1 MSEASSPLSRCSPLG
16 EPLVT
21 ADDVAAYLGVDRATV
36 YRIAGCVDGLPVVEV
51 APRVRRFRPEDV
63 RAYLARR
70 TVVPRARPRG
80 GRNLFGE
87 SA

>member
-1 MSEASSPLSRCSPLG
+1 VSEAASPLGRTSPLG

-36 YRIAGCVDGLPVVEV
+36 YRLAGRPGGIAVVEV

-63 RAYLARR
+63 RAYLASR
-70 TVVPRARPRG
+70 TIAPVARPRS
-80 GRNLFGE
+80 RRSLFGGTT
-87 SA
+87 